1 MIISGGSSPPH
12 SPGNSGACAL
22 SWIESSS
29 VARLLLGRVGWGRLG
44 TEEHVP
50 EGGPDV
56 KKLLGLAAVAGAIF
70 LVVRRSRSAKAEA
83 DLWREAT
90 APAANNGAAAK

>member
-1 MIISGGSSPPH
+1 
-12 SPGNSGACAL
+12 
-22 SWIESSS
+22 
-29 VARLLLGRVGWGRLG
+29 
-44 TEEHVP
+44 
-50 EGGPDV
+50 V